1 MNRRWI
7 KGNTFPEE
15 KFRSNN
21 GRSIRSFL
29 SQPVS
34 SISRPKMWGLLS
46 PATSSTTW
54 TVTNNPFTFEYLPGR
69 FHCLQKW
76 NLFFPLPLPLAPR
89 RYERCPL
96 DLWIWFRGGGRERIE
111 RGTKGLFSRQSTR
124 DPGERIAR
132 RYSRGSRFASPE
144 TRYLLLFGLHVF
156 DSGHC
161 GPRGI
166 DISPPSPA

>member
-1 MNRRWI
+1 MGPSFTGDLLDYLDRNEQPFYFRVSAR
-7 KGNTFPEE
+7 TFPLSPEME
-15 KFRSNN
+15 FIFPPPPPPRSSTL
-21 GRSIRSFL
+21 RTMPARFMDM
-29 SQPVS
+29 
-34 SISRPKMWGLLS
+34 ISRG
-46 PATSSTTW
+46 
-54 TVTNNPFTFEYLPGR
+54 
-69 FHCLQKW
+69 
-76 NLFFPLPLPLAPR
+76 
-89 RYERCPL
+89 
-96 DLWIWFRGGGRERIE
+96 GGGRERIE
-111 RGTKGLFSRQSTR
+111 RGTKGLSSRQSTR